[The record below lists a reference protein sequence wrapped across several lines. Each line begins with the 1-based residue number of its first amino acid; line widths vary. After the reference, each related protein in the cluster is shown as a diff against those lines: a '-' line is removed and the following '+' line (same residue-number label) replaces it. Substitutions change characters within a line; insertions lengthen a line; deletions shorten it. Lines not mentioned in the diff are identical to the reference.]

1 MNIFFKNKMFII
13 KIFTFYNPN
22 EKIHLKQD
30 QLRVLHLLYLKV
42 YHCCKILR
50 YLIMSSQQ
58 QLTSFFFYLKYNSS
72 FFLFQLHKLYSNTNK
87 SLKIYY
93 KMISVNIN
101 RHPCCL
107 DLFRFE
113 LSTYSCFIYRN
124 ISNKN
129 I

>member
-1 MNIFFKNKMFII
+1 MFII

-30 QLRVLHLLYLKV
+30 QLRVLHLLYLMV

-50 YLIMSSQQ
+50 YLIMSLQQ
-58 QLTSFFFYLKYNSS
+58 QLTSFFFYLKYNI
-72 FFLFQLHKLYSNTNK
+72 LFSYSNYKLYSNTNK

-113 LSTYSCFIYRN
+113 LLGTYSCFIYRN
-124 ISNKN
+124 VSNKN